1 KRRKPAQFSA
11 TATARTP
18 PGLSTFRVERRTRQ
32 EDSPPRICEPKLL
45 VIRAWNPCADAAARS
60 DSPALTTPSPPE
72 PASPTTRSSI
82 ILVPRTPGLQEL
94 QHARG
99 LPEPMQGAGLR
110 GACDRPRAPAGPT
123 RRPCAAD
130 AVHART
136 LRLSPI
142 AGALLR
148 ASTGVPLVRGA
159 PAQEFRRRQPGAS
172 ADLSGGP
179 PGFRRSAARA
189 ELSVPEGEEE
199 RG

>member
-1 KRRKPAQFSA
+1 
-11 TATARTP
+11 
-18 PGLSTFRVERRTRQ
+18 
-32 EDSPPRICEPKLL
+32 PKLL
-45 VIRAWNPCADAAARS
+45 VIRAWKPCADAAARS

-110 GACDRPRAPAGPT
+110 GACEWPRAPAGPT

-136 LRLSPI
+136 LRLRFRQLQQGPFSWLRPDGGQAWDEGLPMPGDAVHGSQELPHGGEQGDLRRLS
-142 AGALLR
+142 AGAE
-148 ASTGVPLVRGA
+148 PLV
-159 PAQEFRRRQPGAS
+159 
-172 ADLSGGP
+172 
-179 PGFRRSAARA
+179 
-189 ELSVPEGEEE
+189 
-199 RG
+199 